1 MSSLILHEKYIKL
14 KQELSDKLFEY
25 EDLINHICPNIEHI
39 FIMEFGTLEY
49 KIYELDMKI
58 NRIKRKINMIQ
69 YKINH
74 EKEIDLDLIDEEL
87 DKEFEEYL
95 EKLKELQD
103 EIKYAFDK
111 ELMTTSLSEED
122 AKELKRLYKIII
134 KRLHPDLNKN
144 LSENDRELFLTA
156 TEAYAQGNLKVIKSI
171 YLLLEEDSDDA
182 LEDLKDIEELIK
194 EIDEK
199 ILKIKQDYPYNKK
212 ELIENEELIANYK
225 SELNNL
231 IELKEDNLN
240 RYNEKL
246 NQLIKNV

>member
-1 MSSLILHEKYIKL
+1 
-14 KQELSDKLFEY
+14 
-25 EDLINHICPNIEHI
+25 
-39 FIMEFGTLEY
+39 MEFGSLEY
-49 KIYELDMKI
+49 KIYELDMEI
-58 NRIKRKINMIQ
+58 NRVKRKINMIQ

-74 EKEIDLDLIDEEL
+74 EKEIDLELIDEEL

-111 ELMTTSLSEED
+111 DLMTAPLSEDD
-122 AKELKRLYKIII
+122 AKELKRLYKLII

-144 LSENDRELFLTA
+144 LSENDMELFLTA

-171 YLLLEEDSDDA
+171 YLLLEENSDDA
-182 LEDLKDIEELIK
+182 FEDLKDIEALIK
-194 EIDEK
+194 EINEK

-225 SELNNL
+225 TELNNL
-231 IELKEDNLN
+231 IELKEEDLDS
-240 RYNEKL
+240 YNKKL
-246 NQLIKNV
+246 NQLIKDVQHSRG

>member
-14 KQELSDKLFEY
+14 KKELSDKLFEY
-25 EDLINHICPNIEHI
+25 EDLINHICPNIEHA
-39 FIMEFGTLEY
+39 FIMEFGSLEY
-49 KIYELDMKI
+49 KIYELDMEI
-58 NRIKRKINMIQ
+58 NRVKRKINMIQ

-74 EKEIDLDLIDEEL
+74 EKEIDLELIDEEL
-87 DKEFEEYL
+87 DKEFKEYL

-111 ELMTTSLSEED
+111 DLMTAPLSEED
-122 AKELKRLYKIII
+122 AKELKRLYKLII

-240 RYNEKL
+240 SYNEKL
-246 NQLIKNV
+246 NQLIKDV